1 MAPSPENHP
10 RQHISRLRLNITG
23 AVQGLGF
30 RPFVFRLAEELHLAG
45 WVRNTPAGVEIEI
58 EGHPKQL
65 SAFRTRLETDAP
77 PLARL
82 FTIEPCTLPP
92 AGYAEFNIQESG
104 AHSAAVPVILPELA
118 TCDQCVADIF
128 NPDNRRYYYP
138 FTNCTHCGPRY
149 TIIEDLPYDRERTAM
164 RIFSMCSTCR
174 EEYGNPADRRF
185 HAQPNACPDCGPS
198 LLLYDATGT
207 LLRKGRKPGDIKA
220 MLNRAVDTL
229 RSGGIVSI
237 LGLGGVQLLTDAANE
252 EAVRRLR
259 SRKAR
264 DAKPFALMVPTVET
278 ARTLARLSPDEE
290 RILRSPSAPIVLL
303 TRRAGAPIAPSVAA
317 CSPSLGIMLPHT
329 PLHHLL
335 LKKYG
340 APLVCTSGNLSGA
353 PLCHTPEDAL
363 RSLRRIADLHLLH
376 DRPILRPVD
385 DSVVRVFRGRE
396 IVVRRARGYAPL
408 PVGPSQG
415 PDTLAL
421 GGELKN
427 TLCWRAHGLAVLSQH
442 LGDLE
447 TEASTSTFR
456 REIDNLGR
464 LLHAGY
470 GRLIVDSHPDYA
482 ASRYGRYLALK
493 KGLTVISVQHHVA
506 HVMACI
512 EENHTPRPALGTAW
526 DGTGYGTD
534 GTIWGGE
541 FFDVGETD
549 CRRIAHLRL
558 YPLPGG
564 DAAAREPARC
574 ALSLLHSLSAEAC
587 PTLRKTVNRELAAT
601 VRDAVRSMMDKCFNS
616 PLTSSMGRL
625 FDAVSCY
632 LGFHGPNLCEGHAA
646 MQLET
651 LARRYHETEQNK
663 PSPLSWEIREENGC
677 LVCDWEPVLRLLDSE
692 LKRGASAEEL
702 AWRFHDGLAELIVR
716 IAQSCRRTHIA
727 VGGGCFLNT
736 LLLDLLCDRTE
747 QAGLTFDYPQRVPA
761 HDGGLAYGQLAA
773 AGLTLTTV

>member
-1 MAPSPENHP
+1 MTPSPENHP

-30 RPFVFRLAEELHLAG
+30 RPFVFRLAEDLHLAG
-45 WVRNTPAGVEIEI
+45 WVRNTPSGVEIEI
-58 EGHPKQL
+58 EGNPKQL
-65 SAFRTRLETDAP
+65 SAFRSRLETEAP

-92 AGYAEFNIQESG
+92 AGYTEFNIQESG
-104 AHSAAVPVILPELA
+104 AHTAALPVILPELA
-118 TCDQCVADIF
+118 TCPQCVADIF
-128 NPDNRRYYYP
+128 DPGNRRYYYP

-198 LLLYDATGT
+198 LLMYDANGL
-207 LLRKGRKPGDIKA
+207 LLRQGSKPGDVKA

-237 LGLGGVQLLTDAANE
+237 LGLGGVQLLADAAND
-252 EAVRRLR
+252 EAVLRLR

-264 DAKPFALMVPTVET
+264 DAKPFAIMVPSVD
-278 ARTLARLSPDEE
+278 AIRPLAHLSPDEE
-290 RILRSPSAPIVLL
+290 RILLSPSAPIVLL
-303 TRRAGAPIAPSVAA
+303 SRRDGAPVAPSVAA

-335 LKKYG
+335 MKKYG
-340 APLVCTSGNLSGA
+340 APLVCTSGNISGA
-353 PLCHTPEDAL
+353 PLCHTAEEAL
-363 RSLRRIADLHLLH
+363 RNLRRIADLHILH
-376 DRPILRPVD
+376 NRPILRPVD

-408 PVGPSQG
+408 PIGPAKG
-415 PDTLAL
+415 PEALAL

-427 TLCWRAHGLAVLSQH
+427 TLCWRTHGLAVLSQH

-447 TEASTSTFR
+447 TEASTTTFR

-470 GRLIVDSHPDYA
+470 ARLVIDAHPGYS
-482 ASRYGRYLALK
+482 ASRYGRHLARK
-493 KGLTVISVQHHVA
+493 KGIALIEVQHHLA

-512 EENHTPRPALGTAW
+512 EENHTPRPALGVAW

-541 FFDVGETD
+541 FFDIGETA
-549 CRRIAHLRL
+549 CQRIAHLRL

-564 DAAAREPARC
+564 DAAAKEPARC
-574 ALSLLHSLSAEAC
+574 ALSLLHTVGADNL
-587 PTLRKTVNRELAAT
+587 PTLRKAVGRELPSP
-601 VRDAVRSMMDKCFNS
+601 VRTAIRSMMDQCFNA

-625 FDAVSCY
+625 FDAVACY
-632 LGFHGPNLCEGHAA
+632 IGFRGPNLCEGHAA
-646 MQLET
+646 MWLET
-651 LARRYHETEQNK
+651 LARRYHGTEQHK
-663 PSPLSWEIREENGC
+663 PAPLSWNIREENGS
-677 LVCDWEPVLRLLDSE
+677 LVCDWEPVLRHLDSE
-692 LKRGASAEEL
+692 LKRGASPEEL
-702 AWRFHDGLAELIVR
+702 AWRFHDGLAEMVVD
-716 IAQSCRRTHIA
+716 IARRYRRTHIA
-727 VGGGCFLNT
+727 AGGGCFLNT
-736 LLLDLLCDRTE
+736 LLLDLLCDRAE
-747 QAGLTFDYPQRVPA
+747 QAGCTFDYPQRVPA

-773 AGLTLTTV
+773 AGLTLTTA